1 MDFSVFDSNVSY
13 AMNVFLLI
21 GNINNFVY
29 NIPQLIKTYKTKS
42 TKDFSASF
50 LFMRVFGNCIWLAY
64 SIELRAFLFI
74 MSNIVSLFSSMFVFY
89 YKVIELYKGPISYYN
104 QINSYNQINN
114 EPSEND
120 PIDIETSDDTII
132 EV

>member
-74 MSNIVSLFSSMFVFY
+74 MSNIVSLFSSMFVCY
-89 YKVIELYKGPISYYN
+89 YKVIEMYKGPISYYN
-104 QINSYNQINN
+104 QINSYNEINN